1 MKDLVKDPTNLI
13 IGGVGGQGNVLMA
26 MLVGRAFVDQGFVAG
41 VGDTYGVSQRGG
53 AVASHVR
60 VSKDRSYSPL
70 IPAGHAD
77 IILTLEPAEALRLLA
92 QLGNP
97 NTVVIPNS
105 RPVYPPDV
113 SSGRAKYPALEDLF
127 ASLAQYSS
135 RSLIIDASQ
144 CALDMGDPIFTNIIM
159 LGALVGADVVPIE
172 RDVMAATLAD
182 RFKGSILERNYEALD
197 AGIALVKDAQA
208 ARRS

>member
-1 MKDLVKDPTNLI
+1 MKELTKDPLNLI

-26 MLVGRAFVDQGFVAG
+26 LLVGRALVNQGLVAG

-60 VSKDRSYSPL
+60 MSKDRSYGPL

-77 IILTLEPAEALRLLA
+77 IILTLEPAEALRLLS

-97 NTVVIPNS
+97 NTVVITNS

-113 SSGRAKYPALEDLF
+113 SSGRAKYPKLEDLF
-127 ASLAQYSS
+127 KALSDFSGKS
-135 RSLIIDASQ
+135 VVVDATEE
-144 CALDMGDPIFTNIIM
+144 ALRLGDPIFTNIIM
-159 LGALVGADVVPIE
+159 IGSLIGADVVPIDRE
-172 RDVMAATLAD
+172 TMAAVLAE
-182 RFKGSILERNYEALD
+182 RFKGAALESNYVALD
-197 AGIALVKDAQA
+197 AGIALVKKAMA
-208 ARRS
+208 

>member
-26 MLVGRAFVDQGFVAG
+26 MLVGRALVEHGYVAG

-60 VSKDRSYSPL
+60 VSKERSLSPL

-97 NTVVIPNS
+97 NTVVISNS

-113 SSGRAKYPALEDLF
+113 SSGRAKYPALDDLF
-127 ASLAQYSS
+127 ASLAKYSS
-135 RSLIIDASQ
+135 KSLIIDATRR
-144 CALDMGDPIFTNIIM
+144 ALDMGDPIFTNIIM
-159 LGALVGADVVPIE
+159 LGALIGADVVPID
-172 RDVMAATLAD
+172 RDAMAATLAD
-182 RFKGSILERNYEALD
+182 RFSGAVLERNCEALD
-197 AGIALVKDAQA
+197 AGIALVQETDAA
-208 ARRS
+208 LKK

>member
-1 MKDLVKDPTNLI
+1 MKDLAKDPTNLI

-26 MLVGRAFVDQGFVAG
+26 MLVGRAFVQQGYVAG

-60 VSKDRSYSPL
+60 VSKDRSLSPL

-77 IILTLEPAEALRLLA
+77 IILTLEPVEALRLLA

-97 NTVVIPNS
+97 NTVVISNS

-113 SSGRAKYPALEDLF
+113 SSGRARYPSADDLF
-127 ASLAQYSS
+127 ASLSKYSS
-135 RSLIIDASQ
+135 RSLIVDATQ

-159 LGALVGADVVPIE
+159 LGALVGADVVPVD
-172 RDVMAATLAD
+172 RDTMAGTLAD
-182 RFKGSILERNYEALD
+182 RFKGAVLERNYAALD
-197 AGIALVKDAQA
+197 AGIDLVKQA
-208 ARRS
+208 AAKL

>member
-1 MKDLVKDPTNLI
+1 MNELAKDPLNLI

-26 MLVGRAFVDQGFVAG
+26 LLVGRALVNQGMVAG

-60 VSKDRSYSPL
+60 ISKDRSYGPL

-77 IILTLEPAEALRLLA
+77 IILTLEPAEALRLLS

-97 NTVVIPNS
+97 NTVVITNS

-113 SSGRAKYPALEDLF
+113 SSGRAKYPKLEDLF
-127 ASLAQYSS
+127 KALSDYSGKS
-135 RSLIIDASQ
+135 MVVDATEE
-144 CALDMGDPIFTNIIM
+144 ALRLGDPIFTNIVMIGS
-159 LGALVGADVVPIE
+159 LIGADVVPIDRE
-172 RDVMAATLAD
+172 TMAAMLAE
-182 RFKGSILERNYEALD
+182 RFKGAALKSNYVALD
-197 AGIALVKDAQA
+197 AGIALVK
-208 ARRS
+208 SVI